1 MTTPVIQRYEKTAK
15 LSRVVVHQ
23 GTAHLS
29 GLTAADKSVGIK
41 GQTEQILARA
51 DALLASIGSNK
62 SQLLYVQIW
71 LKDISDFDAM
81 NEVWLD
87 WIDAD
92 APPARA
98 TVQSSMALPEILIE
112 VQIVAAV

>member
-1 MTTPVIQRYEKTAK
+1 MTIPVIKRYEKTAK

-23 GTAHLS
+23 GTAYLS
-29 GLTAADKSVGIK
+29 GLTATDKGVDTK

-51 DALLASIGSNK
+51 DELLASIGSNK

-71 LKDISDFDAM
+71 LKDINDFDAM
-81 NEVWLD
+81 NEVWLG

-98 TVQSSMALPEILIE
+98 TVEANFALPEILIE